1 MATCWIPLHPPSH
14 AHQNVSRLEVLN
26 LKLKHSNLHSS
37 TTTENPVFLGL
48 QSLLW
53 VASSAPMAT
62 CWIPLHPPPPAR
74 PNVSWL
80 EVLNL
85 TLKQPKMHSST
96 TTENP
101 VFCGLQSLIWFTS
114 SAPIVTCW
122 IPLHPPSHARENECL
137 LEVLNLTLKQSKMH
151 LSTTI
156 QSAAIIVITL
166 T

>member
-1 MATCWIPLHPPSH
+1 MRVLPPLSLPNRYIKPSGLSTQLCAASSALMATCWVPLHPPSH
-14 AHQNVSRLEVLN
+14 AHQNVSR
-26 LKLKHSNLHSS
+26 
-37 TTTENPVFLGL
+37 
-48 QSLLW
+48 
-53 VASSAPMAT
+53 
-62 CWIPLHPPPPAR
+62 
-74 PNVSWL
+74 L

-101 VFCGLQSLIWFTS
+101 VFCGLQSLIWSTS

-137 LEVLNLTLKQSKMH
+137 LELLNLMLKQSKIH

-156 QSAAIIVITL
+156 ESAAIIVITL